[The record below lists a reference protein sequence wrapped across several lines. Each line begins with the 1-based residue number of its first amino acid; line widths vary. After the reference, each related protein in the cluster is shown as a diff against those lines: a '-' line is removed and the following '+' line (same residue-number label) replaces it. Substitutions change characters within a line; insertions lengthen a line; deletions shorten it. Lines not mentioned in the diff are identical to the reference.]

1 MNTLTK
7 GVSFSAMIS
16 YFGPVHTAYGMISP
30 ANIIKIT
37 DIRTAKAGGTTLS
50 KNIGRDSMQK
60 AFPISNVQSS
70 I

>member
-1 MNTLTK
+1 
-7 GVSFSAMIS
+7 
-16 YFGPVHTAYGMISP
+16 MISP